1 MALRQEELTSLC
13 DDVDL
18 ERDRAL
24 VERCQAGDS
33 AAFGNLYARYYERLL
48 RFCLRR
54 LNDRHEAED
63 AAQEAFARAWK
74 ALPRFAGERRFYPW
88 LTVIAGNICTD
99 MLRRR
104 SRSTPTDDMELTA
117 QHAAGT
123 EAADTSEELVLAAVD
138 GELVNRALKRLS
150 TRHRH
155 VLAMRE
161 GSGWTYQQIADH
173 EGVEIGTIETLL
185 WRARQAL
192 KREFAVVS
200 ESKEALAGFLIATG
214 AFFRRTLFRVAHRSA
229 GVSQQGGA
237 AGGLRNAMA
246 GVAVTGAAVAA
257 AFIAP
262 HALSGGP
269 GTPAPAAGSAL
280 AAPPLALGGP
290 APVTG
295 NSGATAADGGAPS
308 RASGGSGTGSASGIG
323 SGGGGGQ
330 LNTGGAAGPVV
341 NATRAGGA
349 SGGGISGGLSQAAGG
364 LGNTGTNVTGG
375 LNPAAGGLGNTVNN
389 VTGGLNQAA
398 SGLGSTV
405 TNVGRRTEPGS
416 QRIGQHGHQSDRRH
430 RQHRQRHDRRPRQ
443 PAGRRDQRGEQ
454 PHPVCRPGQ
463 RAPAGRLADLGQ
475 PVERRRQ
482 RCHHDDH
489 RVGPSGRPGQ
499 PCEKPVGRGLGNSRI
514 SAGRKASRGH
524 GFSRL
529 DAPRHAAERPPRP
542 AGLRPPREHR
552 RLGQGGSPETGG
564 ARSVRPDGVQSLR
577 ASPHTV
583 STRSRLTT

>member
-18 ERDRAL
+18 DRDRAL
-24 VERCQAGDS
+24 VERCQAGDT

-117 QHAAGT
+117 QHPVGVVG
-123 EAADTSEELVLAAVD
+123 EDTSEDLVLAAVD
-138 GELVNRALKRLS
+138 GELVNRALDRLS

-214 AFFRRTLFRVAHRSA
+214 ALIRRTVFRAAHRSA
-229 GVSQQGGA
+229 TVHQQGSG
-237 AGGLRNAMA
+237 AGGLRNAVA

-262 HALSGGP
+262 HALSNGP
-269 GTPAPAAGSAL
+269 SRPGAGSAGSAL
-280 AAPPLALGGP
+280 AAPGFALGGP
-290 APVTG
+290 VAAAASTGTTGASTASGSGPGGSSGSAPGV
-295 NSGATAADGGAPS
+295 ATARGGAAA
-308 RASGGSGTGSASGIG
+308 RG
-323 SGGGGGQ
+323 SGGGTPLGGATSGGTAGGGGV
-330 LNTGGAAGPVV
+330 TGGLTNGL
-341 NATRAGGA
+341 TQT
-349 SGGGISGGLSQAAGG
+349 SGGLSNTVNGVTGG
-364 LGNTGTNVTGG
+364 LGNAVSGVTGG
-375 LNPAAGGLGNTVNN
+375 LNNTLNG
-389 VTGGLNQAA
+389 VTGGLNNTVDGVTGGLNNTVGGVTGALNT
-398 SGLGSTV
+398 SVNNLGLGGLLGGTSGTTSTP
-405 TNVGRRTEPGS
+405 TTGSGTGGTGSTATTTTTTAPG
-416 QRIGQHGHQSDRRH
+416 
-430 RQHRQRHDRRPRQ
+430 
-443 PAGRRDQRGEQ
+443 
-454 PHPVCRPGQ
+454 
-463 RAPAGRLADLGQ
+463 LLG
-475 PVERRRQ
+475 
-482 RCHHDDH
+482 
-489 RVGPSGRPGQ
+489 
-499 PCEKPVGRGLGNSRI
+499 GLGKTVN
-514 SAGRKASRGH
+514 
-524 GFSRL
+524 
-529 DAPRHAAERPPRP
+529 
-542 AGLRPPREHR
+542 GL
-552 RLGQGGSPETGG
+552 LGGGG
-564 ARSVRPDGVQSLR
+564 
-577 ASPHTV
+577 
-583 STRSRLTT
+583 

>member
-1 MALRQEELTSLC
+1 MALREEELTSLC

-18 ERDRAL
+18 DRDRAL

-117 QHAAGT
+117 QRPVGVVA
-123 EAADTSEELVLAAVD
+123 EDTSEELVLAAVD
-138 GELVNRALKRLS
+138 GELVHRALDRLS

-214 AFFRRTLFRVAHRSA
+214 ALIRRTVFRAAHRGA
-229 GVSQQGGA
+229 TVHHNTGGGSGA
-237 AGGLRNAMA
+237 MRNAVA

-262 HALSGGP
+262 HALSSGP
-269 GTPAPAAGSAL
+269 SGAASAPGSAI
-280 AAPPLALGGP
+280 AAPPLNVGATRFGTESGGSPAAAQALALGGP
-290 APVTG
+290 T
-295 NSGATAADGGAPS
+295 D
-308 RASGGSGTGSASGIG
+308 G
-323 SGGGGGQ
+323 SGGGSSPGGGGS
-330 LNTGGAAGPVV
+330 TGGPGGGSAGSGGS
-341 NATRAGGA
+341 NSGGKGSAGGA
-349 SGGGISGGLSQAAGG
+349 SGVTSLLGGALGSRSSSGTSGLSAGLNNTAGGLNTTVGGAAGG
-364 LGNTGTNVTGG
+364 VGQTVAGVTGG
-375 LNPAAGGLGNTVNN
+375 VAQAVGGVTQTVGGVTQTVGGVTKTVTQTVAGVTGSVTQTVSGATGSAGGLNNTLGN
-389 VTGGLNQAA
+389 VTSSVNGITQ
-398 SGLGSTV
+398 SVGLGSV
-405 TNVGRRTEPGS
+405 LPTNPTSSSSSGS
-416 QRIGQHGHQSDRRH
+416 GSSS
-430 RQHRQRHDRRPRQ
+430 P
-443 PAGRRDQRGEQ
+443 
-454 PHPVCRPGQ
+454 
-463 RAPAGRLADLGQ
+463 APATTTTTTTN
-475 PVERRRQ
+475 PV
-482 RCHHDDH
+482 
-489 RVGPSGRPGQ
+489 
-499 PCEKPVGRGLGNSRI
+499 
-514 SAGRKASRGH
+514 
-524 GFSRL
+524 
-529 DAPRHAAERPPRP
+529 
-542 AGLRPPREHR
+542 
-552 RLGQGGSPETGG
+552 QGIVGG
-564 ARSVRPDGVQSLR
+564 ATK
-577 ASPHTV
+577 TV
-583 STRSRLTT
+583 GGLLGG

>member
-1 MALRQEELTSLC
+1 MNCWLQGFRNLVKDGHNVTYLLNERPNGGGGNGTLALRQEELTSLC

-18 ERDRAL
+18 DRDRAL

-117 QHAAGT
+117 QQPVGVVA
-123 EAADTSEELVLAAVD
+123 EDTSEEMVLAAVD
-138 GELVNRALKRLS
+138 GELVNRALDRLS

-214 AFFRRTLFRVAHRSA
+214 ALIRRTVFRAAHRSA
-229 GVSQQGGA
+229 TVHP
-237 AGGLRNAMA
+237 AGGGSGAFRNAVA

-262 HALSGGP
+262 HALSSGP
-269 GTPAPAAGSAL
+269 SSAASAPGSAL
-280 AAPPLALGGP
+280 AAPPLALGSSSP
-290 APVTG
+290 
-295 NSGATAADGGAPS
+295 GAGSAAAATNGSLVAGGSSAGS
-308 RASGGSGTGSASGIG
+308 TASGTSGSTAGSSGSATS
-323 SGGGGGQ
+323 S
-330 LNTGGAAGPVV
+330 
-341 NATRAGGA
+341 GGA
-349 SGGGISGGLSQAAGG
+349 SDPTGAVGPLLGGATSGGTSSVGGGLS
-364 LGNTGTNVTGG
+364 
-375 LNPAAGGLGNTVNN
+375 
-389 VTGGLNQAA
+389 GGLNQAA
-398 SGLGSTV
+398 GGLSSTVNGATGGVSQTVGGVTGGIGQTVGGVTGGIGQTVGGVTGGVTGGTGSVGGLNTTLGGVTGTVNGLSGTLGLGTV
-405 TNVGRRTEPGS
+405 LPGTS
-416 QRIGQHGHQSDRRH
+416 GSGSSSGTGT
-430 RQHRQRHDRRPRQ
+430 
-443 PAGRRDQRGEQ
+443 PA
-454 PHPVCRPGQ
+454 PTTTTTT
-463 RAPAGRLADLGQ
+463 A
-475 PVERRRQ
+475 
-482 RCHHDDH
+482 
-489 RVGPSGRPGQ
+489 SG
-499 PCEKPVGRGLGNSRI
+499 GLG
-514 SAGRKASRGH
+514 GLG
-524 GFSRL
+524 GGLGGLL
-529 DAPRHAAERPPRP
+529 D
-542 AGLRPPREHR
+542 
-552 RLGQGGSPETGG
+552 GG
-564 ARSVRPDGVQSLR
+564 
-577 ASPHTV
+577 
-583 STRSRLTT
+583 